1 VPSLCAAVPAEEAG
15 SSVTRGRGPRSQER
29 FRLLGYSLLIVV
41 AALTTWVAIARP
53 HIGLMWIVLAIVLI
67 TIAGVMIW
75 RSLPPEERG

>member
-1 VPSLCAAVPAEEAG
+1 
-15 SSVTRGRGPRSQER
+15 VTQGRGPRSQER
-29 FRLLGYSLLIVV
+29 FRLLGYGLLI
-41 AALTTWVAIARP
+41 AAAAVTLWVAIARP